1 MVIIIH
7 FVGDGFFLGG
17 ECGPSPL
24 VGATERTSRLNSLTL
39 KASLIY
45 RLLNTF
51 IKIKQTSATLTSIQ
65 AEDEEEE
72 DSESKKKKRLIFILI
87 FLMKEEDIKK
97 FHL

>member
-72 DSESKKKKRLIFILI
+72 DSESKKKKKTLNFYINFSNEGRG
-87 FLMKEEDIKK
+87 
-97 FHL
+97 H